1 MKTYEVVTFLK
12 PTLSE
17 EEIKATIAKVK
28 KSIAESNG
36 EFLEEKAPEKKKLTY
51 FMKKY
56 KDGFQYYAK
65 FKMEEKSVNDC
76 KGKLRVI
83 EEIIRFMISNEVILK
98 FKKPKVRKP
107 KKETTATTTTPTDR
121 PAAPRREEPAAEVQA
136 APETE
141 QA

>member
-17 EEIKATIAKVK
+17 EEIKATIARVK

-76 KGKLRVI
+76 RGKLRVI

-107 KKETTATTTTPTDR
+107 KKETTVTTETSAR
-121 PAAPRREEPAAEVQA
+121 PAAPRREEPVGETPAP